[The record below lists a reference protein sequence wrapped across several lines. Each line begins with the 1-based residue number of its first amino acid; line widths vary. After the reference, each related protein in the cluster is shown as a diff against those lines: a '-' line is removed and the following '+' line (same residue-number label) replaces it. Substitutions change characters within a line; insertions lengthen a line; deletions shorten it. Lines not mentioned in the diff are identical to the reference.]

1 MRRKEQQ
8 AQEAQ
13 QAGGEAEGE
22 DEARP
27 ISMSTTAT
35 GDELINMDQVRTCR
49 TLCGF
54 GCSLSLVVVGLL
66 AD

>member
-13 QAGGEAEGE
+13 QAGGEAEGEGEGE

-35 GDELINMDQVRTCR
+35 GDELINMEQVYMH
-49 TLCGF
+49 
-54 GCSLSLVVVGLL
+54 V
-66 AD
+66 